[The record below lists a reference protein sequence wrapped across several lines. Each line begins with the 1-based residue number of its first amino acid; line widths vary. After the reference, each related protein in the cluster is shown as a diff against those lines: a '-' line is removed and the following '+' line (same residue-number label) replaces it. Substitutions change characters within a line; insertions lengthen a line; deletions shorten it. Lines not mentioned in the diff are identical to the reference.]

1 MDHNASG
8 NWMNEWEYL
17 NIGIP
22 FGETKT
28 AGHDMYFMYF
38 EDVDYTGE
46 PAIVNVENEG
56 DPEDAR
62 ITKVADNLRLFL
74 EMVLSGDLSE

>member
-1 MDHNASG
+1 M
-8 NWMNEWEYL
+8 L
-17 NIGIP
+17 KIP

-28 AGHDMYFMYF
+28 AGHDMYFG
-38 EDVDYTGE
+38 DVDYTGE

-56 DPEDAR
+56 DPEDVR